1 MGGGPAPPPR
11 YHRRYFINGQAGSRN
26 MDGSGNRTGYNGV
39 RNKHAYGYLTQ
50 AQGPFQ
56 ENTSTNASNCM
67 SHPNTDRRSM
77 VGFALGVGH
86 GGTGG
91 GPAEQG
97 SGVYMVDSS
106 GGGGIGGNYSNPAT
120 PNGSFSSHT
129 STALNTYRVHF
140 FAQGSNTGGIHNQVA
155 SSGGG
160 GWGASGGI
168 HSFWDFIN
176 TTRRTAYGG
185 SGGNAIKTNGYS
197 CTISSGSNRIYGSIV
212 S

>member
-1 MGGGPAPPPR
+1 MGSGPSQPR
-11 YHRRYFINGQAGSRN
+11 FHRRYFINGQAGSRK

-39 RNKHAYGYLTQ
+39 KNKHAYGYLTG
-50 AQGPFQ
+50 AQGPYQ
-56 ENTSTNASNCM
+56 QNTTSNASNCM
-67 SHPNTDRRSM
+67 SAPSTDQRSM

-97 SGVYMVDSS
+97 SGVYTVDSN
-106 GGGGIGGNYSNPAT
+106 GGGGVGGSYSQPG
-120 PNGSFSSHT
+120 PNNGYHAAHT
-129 STALNTYRVHF
+129 STALNTYRVHYYVSGTN
-140 FAQGSNTGGIHNQVA
+140 AGGIHNQVQ

-168 HSFWDFIN
+168 HSFWDFVN